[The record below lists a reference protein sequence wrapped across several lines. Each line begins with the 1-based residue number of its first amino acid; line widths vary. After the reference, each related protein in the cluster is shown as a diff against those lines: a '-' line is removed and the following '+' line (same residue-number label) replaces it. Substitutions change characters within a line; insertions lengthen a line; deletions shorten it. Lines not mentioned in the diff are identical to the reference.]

1 MVNKL
6 LKMMAYFPNNVVVR
20 TRVDTPPRK
29 ILAALSLDF
38 MDLFVP
44 PSHYIPDRKEINKN
58 KERKNGESVG
68 QVHL

>member
-20 TRVDTPPRK
+20 TRVDPPPRK

-44 PSHYIPDRKEINKN
+44 PSHYIPDPKGDK
-58 KERKNGESVG
+58 
-68 QVHL
+68 

>member
-1 MVNKL
+1 
-6 LKMMAYFPNNVVVR
+6 MMAYFPNNVVDR

-29 ILAALSLDF
+29 LLAALSLDF

-44 PSHYIPDRKEINKN
+44 PSHSIPDRKEINKN